1 MNSSKSIR
9 IRTPANF
16 VSDNLNDDT
25 REIIRILGLKIRKEK
40 EIDKLMPLLEH
51 VRFFQDRRMKVDD
64 LVYVCK

>member
-9 IRTPANF
+9 IRTPSNF

-51 VRFFQDRRMKVDD
+51 VRFFQDRRMRVDD